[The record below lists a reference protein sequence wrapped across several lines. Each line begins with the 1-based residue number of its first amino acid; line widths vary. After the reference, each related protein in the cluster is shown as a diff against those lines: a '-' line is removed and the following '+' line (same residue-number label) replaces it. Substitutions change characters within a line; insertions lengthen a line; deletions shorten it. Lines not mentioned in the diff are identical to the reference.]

1 MRVHI
6 EESKSDEKGARPTA
20 RTGNTPR
27 KRLFA
32 AGRLTP
38 DASRIRFGGGARA
51 PVTGPW
57 TLDLVVRSR

>member
-6 EESKSDEKGARPTA
+6 EEPESDERGTRPAARA
-20 RTGNTPR
+20 GDGPR

-38 DASRIRFGGGARA
+38 DASRIRFGSGARA
-51 PVTGPW
+51 PVAGPW